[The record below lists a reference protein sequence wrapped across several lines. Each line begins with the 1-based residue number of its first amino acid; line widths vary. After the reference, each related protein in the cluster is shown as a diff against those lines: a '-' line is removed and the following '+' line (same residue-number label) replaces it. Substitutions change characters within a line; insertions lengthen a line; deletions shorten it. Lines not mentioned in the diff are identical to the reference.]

1 MLRILTVCGNGIGSS
16 LMLAMKIEEICKEEG
31 MNDISVESADFNSA
45 LSKDTDIIVTVK
57 EIASQFPDNK
67 NVIVTRSYT
76 NKKKIK
82 ADVLENIRHYYNK

>member
-31 MNDISVESADFNSA
+31 MDSITVESSDFNGA
-45 LSKDTDIIVTVK
+45 KSKETDIIVTVK
-57 EIASQFPDNK
+57 EIAEQFPEDK
-67 NVIVTRSYT
+67 KVIVTRSYT

-82 ADVLENIRHYYNK
+82 EDILEELRQYYNN

>member
-31 MNDISVESADFNSA
+31 MDSITVESSDFNGA
-45 LSKDTDIIVTVK
+45 KYKETDIIVTVK
-57 EIASQFPDNK
+57 EIAEQFPEDK
-67 NVIVTRSYT
+67 KVIVTRSYT

-82 ADVLENIRHYYNK
+82 EDILEELRQYYNN

>member
-1 MLRILTVCGNGIGSS
+1 MLRILTVCGNGIGNS

-82 ADVLENIRHYYNK
+82 EDVLENIRQHYNK

>member
-45 LSKDTDIIVTVK
+45 LSKDTDIVVTVK

-82 ADVLENIRHYYNK
+82 EDVLENIRQHYNK